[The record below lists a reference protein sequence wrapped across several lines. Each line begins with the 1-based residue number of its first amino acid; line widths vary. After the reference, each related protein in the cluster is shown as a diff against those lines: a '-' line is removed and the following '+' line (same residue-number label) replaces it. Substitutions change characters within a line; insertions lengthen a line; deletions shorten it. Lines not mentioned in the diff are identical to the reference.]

1 MRMQETWLKVEENVK
16 ELFREMFK
24 EQEPV
29 LIIKILSICTD
40 ILDQRL
46 DKLTL
51 QITENNNKLKEI
63 YKKVFL

>member
-1 MRMQETWLKVEENVK
+1 MLMQETWFRVEENVK

-29 LIIKILSICTD
+29 LITKILSICTD

>member
-29 LIIKILSICTD
+29 LIMKILSICTD
-40 ILDQRL
+40 ILYQRL

-63 YKKVFL
+63 YKKV

>member
-63 YKKVFL
+63 YKKV